1 VPCEESRGRGGD
13 PVFVP
18 PVQSGDVL
26 LPRAPRRALAGAHEL
41 LQGAAAEMRPPGVQE
56 ASGNQ
61 VRQVHGGDVLQQG
74 ARGGSLAGAREQ
86 VQGAAQVQID
96 IVARKRMV
104 DGGKMQVQGAAR
116 VQIDR

>member
-1 VPCEESRGRGGD
+1 MLTHHFTGIGCRVQQTIEGVAPCSQDLRPPDVPCEESRGRGGD

-26 LPRAPRRALAGAHEL
+26 LPRAPRRALASAHEL

-61 VRQVHGGDVLQQG
+61 VRQVHGGIVLQ
-74 ARGGSLAGAREQ
+74 
-86 VQGAAQVQID
+86 
-96 IVARKRMV
+96 
-104 DGGKMQVQGAAR
+104 
-116 VQIDR
+116 